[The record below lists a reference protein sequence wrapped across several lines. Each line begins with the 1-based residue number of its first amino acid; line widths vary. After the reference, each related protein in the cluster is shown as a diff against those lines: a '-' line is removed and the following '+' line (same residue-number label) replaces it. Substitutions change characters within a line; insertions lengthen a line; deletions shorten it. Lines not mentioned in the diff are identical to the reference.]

1 MGFIMMKNMKTFA
14 LMGLAAALAFGQPVA
29 SYAGQW
35 NAGTGENA
43 GRWWYQNDD
52 GSYPANCWQWID
64 GNNDGIAESYY
75 FDQNGWT
82 LSNVVTPDGFMVNT
96 DGAWTVFNQ
105 PVTKVMNTDGSI
117 GGYIESSNGSGATFT
132 ESNDDYEESVSDLDV
147 DDDSRWNREMAEE
160 FVDLLNEYRE
170 KKGND
175 PVELTDD
182 AQYYAEIRAMQLED
196 NMSHTV
202 DDNEYIEKNWY
213 ANEYITKNVYS
224 AEKAISAYKA
234 SNGHWLGLTGTEDV
248 TECGVGFYRMD
259 NGKYAVCVVLNDF
272 SDDECVFAN
281 FIK

>member
-1 MGFIMMKNMKTFA
+1 MKKTNI
-14 LMGLAAALAFGQPVA
+14 LKIVNLAAILALIQSISV
-29 SYAGQW
+29 YAGQW

-82 LSNVVTPDGFMVNT
+82 LSNVVTPDGFMVNA

-105 PVTKVMNTDGSI
+105 PVTKVMNIDGSI
-117 GGYIESSNGSGATFT
+117 GGYAESSNGSGATST
-132 ESNDDYEESVSDLDV
+132 NINDDYEESVSDLDV

-196 NMSHTV
+196 DYSHRV
-202 DDNEYIEKNWY
+202 GESEYIERNDY
-213 ANEYITKNVYS
+213 TLEYITKDVYS
-224 AEKAISAYKA
+224 ANDAIKSFK
-234 SNGHWLGLTGTEDV
+234 SSWSHWTGLTQDEDII
-248 TECGVGFYRMD
+248 ECGVGFYKMD
-259 NGKYAVCVVLNDF
+259 NGRYAVSVNF
-272 SDDECVFAN
+272 NNFEEDECAFYN
-281 FIK
+281 YIK

>member
-1 MGFIMMKNMKTFA
+1 MKKTNI
-14 LMGLAAALAFGQPVA
+14 LKIVNLAAILALIQSISV
-29 SYAGQW
+29 YAGQW

-43 GRWWYQNDD
+43 GHWQYQNDD
-52 GSYPANCWQWID
+52 GSYLANCWQWID

-82 LSNVVTPDGFMVNT
+82 LSNVVTPDGFMVNA

-105 PVTKVMNTDGSI
+105 PVTKVMNIDGSI
-117 GGYIESSNGSGATFT
+117 GGYAENSNGSGATST
-132 ESNDDYEESVSDLDV
+132 NINDDYEESVSDLDV

-196 NMSHTV
+196 NYSHKV
-202 DDNEYIEKNWY
+202 DENEYIDKNWY
-213 ANEYITKNVYS
+213 SLEYVTKGVFS
-224 AEKAISAYKA
+224 AKGAIDSFKT
-234 SNGHWLGLTGTEDV
+234 SEGHWLGLTGDEDI

-259 NGKYAVCVVLNDF
+259 NGRYAVSVNFNNFLE
-272 SDDECVFAN
+272 DECAFYN
-281 FIK
+281 YIK

>member
-14 LMGLAAALAFGQPVA
+14 LMGLAAALAFGHPVA

-43 GRWWYQNDD
+43 GHWQYQNDD

-82 LSNVVTPDGFMVNT
+82 LSNVVTPDGFMVNA
-96 DGAWTVFNQ
+96 DGAWTVFGQ
-105 PVTKVMNTDGSI
+105 PVTKVVNSNGSI
-117 GGYIESSNGSGATFT
+117 GGYAEGSNGSGVTIA
-132 ESNDDYEESVSDLDV
+132 ESSDNYEESVSDVDV

-160 FVDLLNEYRE
+160 FVELLNEYRE
-170 KKGND
+170 KKGNE

-196 NMSHTV
+196 NYTHSV
-202 DDNEYIEKNWY
+202 DENDYIEKNWY
-213 ANEYITKNVYS
+213 GNEYITKNVYS
-224 AEKAISAYKA
+224 AEDAIKSYKSSSA
-234 SNGHWLGLTGTEDV
+234 HWSGLTNTEDV
-248 TECGVGFYRMD
+248 TECGVGFYRMN
-259 NGKYAVCVVLNDF
+259 NGKYAVSVNFNDF
-272 SDDECVFAN
+272 NDEECVFAN

>member
-1 MGFIMMKNMKTFA
+1 MKKTNI
-14 LMGLAAALAFGQPVA
+14 LKIVNLAAILALIQSISV
-29 SYAGQW
+29 YAGQW

-43 GRWWYQNDD
+43 GHWQYQNDD
-52 GSYPANCWQWID
+52 GSYLANCWQWID

-82 LSNVVTPDGFMVNT
+82 LSNVVTPDGFMVNA

-105 PVTKVMNTDGSI
+105 PVTKVMNIDGSI
-117 GGYIESSNGSGATFT
+117 GGYAESSNGSGATFT

-147 DDDSRWNREMAEE
+147 GDDSRWNREMAEE
-160 FVDLLNEYRE
+160 FVELLNEYRA

-196 NMSHTV
+196 NYSHKV
-202 DDNEYIEKNWY
+202 DDNEYIDKNWY
-213 ANEYITKNVYS
+213 SLEYVTKGVFS
-224 AEKAISAYKA
+224 AKGAIDSFKT
-234 SNGHWLGLTGTEDV
+234 SEGHWLGLTGDEDI

-259 NGKYAVCVVLNDF
+259 NGRYAVSVNFNNFLEE
-272 SDDECVFAN
+272 ECAFYN
-281 FIK
+281 YIK

>member
-1 MGFIMMKNMKTFA
+1 MKKTNILKIVNLAAILA
-14 LMGLAAALAFGQPVA
+14 LMQSISV
-29 SYAGQW
+29 YAGQW

-82 LSNVVTPDGFMVNT
+82 LSNVVTPDGFMVNA

-117 GGYIESSNGSGATFT
+117 GGYTESSNGSGVTST
-132 ESNDDYEESVSDLDV
+132 DSNDNYEDSVSDLDV

-160 FVDLLNEYRE
+160 FVDIINEYRE

-175 PVELTDD
+175 PIELTED
-182 AQYYAEIRAMQLED
+182 AQYYAEIRAMQLVD
-196 NMSHTV
+196 NFSHRV
-202 DDNEYIEKNWY
+202 EDNEYIEDMWGL
-213 ANEYITKNVYS
+213 EYCTGPVVSVKDAV
-224 AEKAISAYKA
+224 KQFKA
-234 SNGHWLGLTGTEDV
+234 SEPHWLGLTGDDCLTEA
-248 TECGVGFYRMD
+248 GVGFYKMD
-259 NGKYAVCVVLNDF
+259 NGRYMVSVNFNDV
-272 SDDECVFAN
+272 DEDGYMFADY
-281 FIK
+281 IR

>member
-82 LSNVVTPDGFMVNT
+82 LSNVVTPDGFMVNA

-105 PVTKVMNTDGSI
+105 PVTKVVNIDGSI
-117 GGYIESSNGSGATFT
+117 GGYAESSNGSGATST
-132 ESNDDYEESVSDLDV
+132 DIDNDYEESVSDVDV

-170 KKGND
+170 KKGVD
-175 PVELTDD
+175 EVEISDGG
-182 AQYYAEIRAMQLED
+182 AYYSEIRAMQIVD
-196 NMSHTV
+196 NYSHTI
-202 DDNEYIEKNWY
+202 DDNDYIEEAY
-213 ANEYITKNVYS
+213 AAEEYITKDVYS
-224 AEKAISAYKA
+224 AKDAIKSFKS
-234 SNGHWLGLTGTEDV
+234 SNPHWTGLTESDYV

-259 NGKYAVCVVLNDF
+259 NGRYAVSV
-272 SDDECVFAN
+272 N
-281 FIK
+281 FNNINENGYMFEDCAK